1 MPAGEDGKRE
11 HRERGDAGDAGGE
24 SVQAIDKIDD
34 IGKGDQVDDGNGIS
48 DPTEFNVGVA
58 CKGVD
63 DLVNHQTSRNGNA
76 RGDDLACEFGLW
88 GELDNIVCGTR
99 CHHEQDGD
107 RKQMIIDGE
116 AGVRYQ
122 DRRPSEVRTA
132 KDGND
137 HCDQEAKE
145 NGESTEAR
153 RRLRVDA
160 SFGWVV
166 DGVETYGQALCCGC
180 ADKGHNERRGSHSD
194 IWKES
199 FHAKSN
205 TPVW

>member
-1 MPAGEDGKRE
+1 M
-11 HRERGDAGDAGGE
+11 
-24 SVQAIDKIDD
+24 
-34 IGKGDQVDDGNGIS
+34 
-48 DPTEFNVGVA
+48 
-58 CKGVD
+58 
-63 DLVNHQTSRNGNA
+63 NHQASRNGNA

-88 GELDNIVCGTR
+88 GELDNIVYGTR

-122 DRRPSEVRTA
+122 DRRPSEVRAA

-137 HCDQEAKE
+137 HCDQEAEE

-160 SFGWVV
+160 PLGWVV
-166 DGVETYGQALCCGC
+166 DGVETYGQALAAGVQTKVTTNAVAATAIYGRNRSMRKVIRPSGRWSDACG
-180 ADKGHNERRGSHSD
+180 
-194 IWKES
+194 
-199 FHAKSN
+199 
-205 TPVW
+205 